1 MNQCVAITDNHQLMH
16 RWDAEVPGIT
26 WQRLMDNKNKELD
39 RLNGVYRKLL
49 DGAGV
54 EYIEG
59 RGRIV
64 DAHTVEV
71 NGKTYTV
78 STSERQQQ
86 ESMQV
91 IASARQLQGAH
102 SGGLVHNSGSSVKA
116 MLNSRWG
123 ASDPLCA
130 CRMHTKK
137 RSLQERLC

>member
-1 MNQCVAITDNHQLMH
+1 MH

-59 RGRIV
+59 RGKIV

-71 NGKTYTV
+71 DGKKYTV
-78 STSERQQQ
+78 STFERQQQ
-86 ESMQV
+86 EVS
-91 IASARQLQGAH
+91 
-102 SGGLVHNSGSSVKA
+102 K
-116 MLNSRWG
+116 
-123 ASDPLCA
+123 
-130 CRMHTKK
+130 
-137 RSLQERLC
+137 

>member
-1 MNQCVAITDNHQLMH
+1 M
-16 RWDAEVPGIT
+16 PGIT
-26 WQRLMDNKNKELD
+26 WQRLMENKNKELD

-71 NGKTYTV
+71 DGKKYTV
-78 STSERQQQ
+78 STFERQQQ

-91 IASARQLQGAH
+91 IASARQLQDPHNGGLAH
-102 SGGLVHNSGSSVKA
+102 SF
-116 MLNSRWG
+116 
-123 ASDPLCA
+123 
-130 CRMHTKK
+130 
-137 RSLQERLC
+137 